1 LRREK
6 REKRKVQSKQ
16 EQTTMSQNSPLT
28 HFKDGLPI
36 MVDVSEKPITSR
48 SATAEALIWL
58 PEAAKAALLAGGVG
72 KGDVLAVAQ
81 LAGIMGAKQT
91 ANLIPLCHP
100 LGLSKVEVR
109 LEVIADTVRVVATA
123 KTSAQTGV
131 EMEAMTAASVAALTV
146 YDMLKAASK
155 GIEIRGV
162 RLLEKTGGKSG
173 DWNIGS

>member
-1 LRREK
+1 MD
-6 REKRKVQSKQ
+6 
-16 EQTTMSQNSPLT
+16 TLT
-28 HFKDGLPI
+28 HFKDGNPV
-36 MVDVSEKPITSR
+36 MVDVSGKPITTR
-48 SATAEALIWL
+48 SATAEALVWL
-58 PEAAKAALLAGGVG
+58 PEAAKHALLAGGVG

-100 LGLSKVEVR
+100 LGLSNVEIR
-109 LEVIADTVRVVATA
+109 LELVLDTVRVLATA
-123 KTSAQTGV
+123 KTTAQTGV

-155 GIEIRGV
+155 GIEIRGL

-173 DWNIGS
+173 DWRAESHTR